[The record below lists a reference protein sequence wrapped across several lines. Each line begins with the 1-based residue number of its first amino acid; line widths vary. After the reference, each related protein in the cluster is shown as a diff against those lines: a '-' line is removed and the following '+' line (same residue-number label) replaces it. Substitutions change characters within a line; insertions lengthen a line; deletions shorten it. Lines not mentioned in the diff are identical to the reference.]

1 MNFRDYQNEATRT
14 ANFENPTNVRVLVSA
29 LGLVGEA
36 GEAGEIVKKNVG
48 HDHPIGV
55 TREKLANELGDVL
68 WYVADLASVYGLDL
82 DEIAKQNVEKLRKRY
97 PNGFSSAD
105 SVRRV
110 DAEPTTYQR
119 PLFPAS
125 YYLAALKRV
134 SPVIYHKMIDNLVQA
149 VRDEERAR
157 TETNG

>member
-14 ANFENPTNVRVLVSA
+14 ANFESLTNVRVLVSA

-36 GEAGEIVKKNVG
+36 GEAGEIIKKNIG
-48 HDHPIGV
+48 HDHPIGT

-68 WYVADLASVYGLDL
+68 WYVADLANVYELDL
-82 DEIAKQNVEKLRKRY
+82 NEIARLNLEKLRKRY

-110 DAEPTTYQR
+110 DTE
-119 PLFPAS
+119 
-125 YYLAALKRV
+125 
-134 SPVIYHKMIDNLVQA
+134 VQP
-149 VRDEERAR
+149 
-157 TETNG
+157 